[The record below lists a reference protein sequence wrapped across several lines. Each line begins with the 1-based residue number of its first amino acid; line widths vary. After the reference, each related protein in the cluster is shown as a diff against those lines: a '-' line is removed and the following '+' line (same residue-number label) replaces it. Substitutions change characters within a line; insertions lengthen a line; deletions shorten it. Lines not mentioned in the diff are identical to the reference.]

1 MSSALDYS
9 QIADLYDSFVRVE
22 TDVPFFVEEVKR
34 ASGPV
39 LELMCGTGRLSLPLL
54 EAGADLTCVDVY
66 GEMLDVLRRKLLQK
80 GLAAALVQADVARMS
95 FPPEFA
101 LALLPFQSF
110 NELTD
115 EEDRRA
121 ALRGICGAL
130 VPGGR
135 FVCTLH
141 NPPVRLRSVG
151 QGAVTLGPFPRLDGP
166 GSVEVELELGY
177 EPASRIVSGTETVRV
192 LNSEGEAVREHRLP
206 LRFVLIEPQAF
217 FAMAEEAGFEVL
229 EVFGDYAR
237 AAFVPESSPF
247 AIVTARK
254 RGS

>member
-22 TDVPFFVEEVKR
+22 TDVPFFVEEVRR
-34 ASGPV
+34 AGGPV
-39 LELMCGTGRLSLPLL
+39 LELMCGTGRLSVPLL
-54 EAGADLTCVDVY
+54 EAGADLTCVDLF
-66 GEMLDVLRRKLLQK
+66 GEMLEVLRRKQQQR
-80 GLAAALVQADVARMS
+80 GLAAKVVQADVARMA

-115 EEDRRA
+115 EEDQRA
-121 ALRGICGAL
+121 ALRGVWSAL

-151 QGAVTLGPFPRLDGP
+151 QGATTLGPFPRSDGP
-166 GSVEVELELGY
+166 GTVEVVLELGY
-177 EPASRIVSGTETVRV
+177 EPAARILAGTETERA
-192 LNSEGEAVREHRLP
+192 LDAEGAVVREHRLP
-206 LRFVLIEPQAF
+206 LRFVLIEPVAF
-217 FAMAEEAGFEVL
+217 FALAEDTGFEIL

-237 AAFVPESSPF
+237 AAFIPESSPF

>member
-34 ASGPV
+34 AGGPV

-66 GEMLDVLRRKLLQK
+66 GEMLDVLRQK
-80 GLAAALVQADVARMS
+80 IQQRGLAATLVQADVARMTFS
-95 FPPEFA
+95 PEFA

-115 EEDRRA
+115 EADQRA
-121 ALRGICGAL
+121 ALRGVCAAL

-151 QGAVTLGPFPRLDGP
+151 QGAITLGPFPRLEGP
-166 GSVEVELELGY
+166 GSVEVVLELGY
-177 EPASRIVSGTETVRV
+177 EPAGRIVSGTETVRA
-192 LNSEGEAVREHRLP
+192 LDGEGQVVREHRLP
-206 LRFVLIEPQAF
+206 LRFVLIEPEAF
-217 FAMAEEAGFEVL
+217 FAMAEEAGFEIL
-229 EVFGDYAR
+229 EAFGDYAR
-237 AAFVPESSPF
+237 APFVPESSPF

-254 RGS
+254 HGS